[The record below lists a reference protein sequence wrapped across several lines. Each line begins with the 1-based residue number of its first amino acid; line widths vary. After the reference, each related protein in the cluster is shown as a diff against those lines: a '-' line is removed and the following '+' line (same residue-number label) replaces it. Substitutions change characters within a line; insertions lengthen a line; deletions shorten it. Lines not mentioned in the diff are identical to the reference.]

1 MIIAEHLQESSAKAR
16 KGQQARKGK
25 SGHGRAGADPPND
38 LMPASGTD
46 ASERLRAVADA
57 NQIAIANLTGKRP
70 LILLVDDE
78 PEVGVLTQ
86 LILCEEGYKV
96 VMAQDGDQAIA
107 IFEKLAAHISLV
119 ILDLI
124 MPSMDGEDVFN
135 RLREFDPG
143 ISVVLSSGFSNQEKL
158 ERMLARGLRG
168 FIPKPFT
175 QQRLLE
181 EVRVI
186 VASAKEEA

>member
-16 KGQQARKGK
+16 KDQAAPKGK
-25 SGHGRAGADPPND
+25 SGQDRAGADPPND
-38 LMPASGTD
+38 LMPATGSD
-46 ASERLRAVADA
+46 ASERLRAIADA
-57 NQIAIANLTGKRP
+57 NQITIANVNGKRP

-96 VMAQDGDQAIA
+96 VTAQDGDQAIA
-107 IFEKLAAHISLV
+107 IFEKLVPHISLV

-124 MPSMDGEDVFN
+124 MPGMDGEDVFN
-135 RLREFDPG
+135 RLRELDPG
-143 ISVVLSSGFSNQEKL
+143 ISVVLSSGFTNQEKL

-181 EVRVI
+181 QVRVI
-186 VASAKEEA
+186 VASAQEEA

>member
-1 MIIAEHLQESSAKAR
+1 MIIAEHLQELSAKAR
-16 KGQQARKGK
+16 KDQAAPKGK
-25 SGHGRAGADPPND
+25 SGQGRAGADPPND
-38 LMPASGTD
+38 LMPASGSG
-46 ASERLRAVADA
+46 ASERLRAIADA
-57 NQIAIANLTGKRP
+57 NQITIANVTGKRP

-96 VMAQDGDQAIA
+96 VTAQDGDQAIA
-107 IFEKLAAHISLV
+107 IFEKLVAHISLV

-135 RLREFDPG
+135 RLRELDPA
-143 ISVVLSSGFSNQEKL
+143 ISVVLSSGFTNQEKL

-181 EVRVI
+181 QVREI

>member
-1 MIIAEHLQESSAKAR
+1 MIIAEHLQESSADAR
-16 KGQQARKGK
+16 KGQRARKGK
-25 SGHGRAGADPPND
+25 SGHSRAGADSPND
-38 LMPASGTD
+38 PMPASGTE

-86 LILCEEGYKV
+86 LILSDEGYKV
-96 VMAQDGDQAIA
+96 VTAQDGDQAIA

-168 FIPKPFT
+168 FIRKPFT

>member
-1 MIIAEHLQESSAKAR
+1 VIKA
-16 KGQQARKGK
+16 APEPI
-25 SGHGRAGADPPND
+25 PPND
-38 LMPASGTD
+38 LMPASGSD
-46 ASERLRAVADA
+46 ASERLRALADA
-57 NQIAIANLTGKRP
+57 SQITIANVIGKRP
-70 LILLVDDE
+70 LILLIDDE

-96 VMAQDGDQAIA
+96 VTAQDGDQAIA
-107 IFEKLAAHISLV
+107 IFEKLVAHISLV

-124 MPSMDGEDVFN
+124 MPGMDGEDVFN
-135 RLREFDPG
+135 RLRQLNPG
-143 ISVVLSSGFSNQEKL
+143 ISVVLSSGFTNQEKL

-181 EVRVI
+181 QVRVI